1 MPNAP
6 QDCYRKHPTVAGL
19 CKRKRS
25 PRPVNEKPAMDY
37 QLVMKT
43 VRVHLFKQIHRQANR
58 WIGESA
64 RALKRGMKSLERC
77 PKRMCPNR
85 NVRIH
90 NGPLKRSESKP
101 LEWCSIA
108 GAPGSI
114 LEESSR
120 RMRGLLL
127 WTEEKI
133 EMIKIMSKMNS

>member
-25 PRPVNEKPAMDY
+25 PRSVIEKPAMDY

-90 NGPLKRSESKP
+90 NGPSKRSESKP
-101 LEWCSIA
+101 LESNVA
-108 GAPGSI
+108 RLPELLGASWKNPPG
-114 LEESSR
+114 
-120 RMRGLLL
+120 GCVACYCGP
-127 WTEEKI
+127 K
-133 EMIKIMSKMNS
+133 KK